1 MKTIVR
7 LLILCVCLA
16 VAGCGHHEEGAV
28 TSAET
33 PTKSSTPT
41 AEPVAFT
48 NEKGELF
55 CPVMKTVVAS
65 KEKAVGYQDYE
76 GKRYYFCCGMC
87 PDKFKE
93 NPALYA
99 KK

>member
-7 LLILCVCLA
+7 FLIPCALLFA
-16 VAGCGHHEEGAV
+16 AGCGHHEDAAA
-28 TSAET
+28 TSSET
-33 PTKSSTPT
+33 PAKTSTT
-41 AEPVAFT
+41 ETEPVAYT

-55 CPVMKTVVAS
+55 CPVMKSVVAS
-65 KEKAVGYQDYE
+65 KEKAVGFQDYE
-76 GKRYYFCCGMC
+76 GKRYYFCCDMC
-87 PDKFKE
+87 PGKFKE

>member
-1 MKTIVR
+1 MKTFVR
-7 LLILCVCLA
+7 LLIPCAFLV
-16 VAGCGHHEEGAV
+16 VTGCGHHEDAAIT
-28 TSAET
+28 TSEKPAKT
-33 PTKSSTPT
+33 STT
-41 AEPVAFT
+41 TTEPVAFT

-55 CPVMKTVVAS
+55 CPVMKSVVAS
-65 KEKAVGYQDYE
+65 KEKAVGFQDYE